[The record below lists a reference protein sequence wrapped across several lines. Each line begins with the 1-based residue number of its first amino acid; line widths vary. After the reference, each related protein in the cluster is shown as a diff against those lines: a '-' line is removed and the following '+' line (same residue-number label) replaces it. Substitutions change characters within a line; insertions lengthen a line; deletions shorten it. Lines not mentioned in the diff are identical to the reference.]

1 MKKLLNIIVI
11 VVGFAIVA
19 IGGVIGTEF
28 AKSLLKKSNG
38 NKIDTTE
45 ILKKLSNEMNKT
57 CPMTIDKWTIL
68 KSTYARGNKL
78 VYGFNLDKLGYVINF
93 RDYGPGVP
101 EHMQDRLF
109 DPFFRV
115 HIDRAQKHGGYGLGL
130 SIAKRSID
138 LQGGNITATNHPD
151 GGLEVSIF
159 LPVELGS

>member
-1 MKKLLNIIVI
+1 MCEMLREQ
-11 VVGFAIVA
+11 
-19 IGGVIGTEF
+19 IGKDVKF
-28 AKSLLKKSNG
+28 KFNG
-38 NKIDTTE
+38 NFEGQHRKDGTNRRLLELI
-45 ILKKLSNEMNKT
+45 
-57 CPMTIDKWTIL
+57 
-68 KSTYARGNKL
+68 
-78 VYGFNLDKLGYVINF
+78 YGFNLDKLGYVINF